1 MYVRHLSLTDFRNY
15 RRLEL
20 ELPAG
25 TLLFVGENAQGKTNL
40 LEAVYLLSTIRS
52 PRTGSDGELV
62 NWEGAHDGPPV
73 ARLVADAERLS
84 GPVRVEM
91 AVQGQPDGGFASPAG
106 QYRAGKRLRVNGAAK
121 RASEAIG
128 QINAVFFTPQD
139 LDLVGG
145 PPSLRRRYIDV
156 TLSQVDRR
164 YLASLQQYGKVLLQR
179 NALLRRIREGVADSD
194 ELAFWDGQMAESGA
208 YIVSARAGT
217 LARLAGLAAEAQTSL
232 SGEREELALVYE
244 PHWARDFDAERA
256 ARADEAELAR
266 AYLET
271 LLQGRQRE
279 LAAGATLWG
288 PHRDDLLFLLDGRS
302 AAAFASRAQ
311 RRTAALA
318 LRVAEARFL
327 LAATG
332 DHPVLLLDDVLSE
345 MDELRR
351 RGVLDA
357 IAGFDQVWITSAE
370 REQEGQE
377 SVPGARV
384 YVVRQGQVASE

>member
-1 MYVRHLSLTDFRNY
+1 
-15 RRLEL
+15 
-20 ELPAG
+20 
-25 TLLFVGENAQGKTNL
+25 
-40 LEAVYLLSTIRS
+40 
-52 PRTGSDGELV
+52 
-62 NWEGAHDGPPV
+62 
-73 ARLVADAERLS
+73 
-84 GPVRVEM
+84 M
-91 AVQGQPDGGFASPAG
+91 AVQGQPDGAILSPTG

-164 YLASLQQYGKVLLQR
+164 YLVSLQKYGKVLLQR
-179 NALLRRIREGVADSD
+179 NALLRRIRDGAAEGDQ
-194 ELAFWDGQMAESGA
+194 LAFWDAQMAEAGA
-208 YIVSARAGT
+208 YIVGARART
-217 LARLAGLAAEAQTSL
+217 LARVAGLAREAQASL

-256 ARADEAELAR
+256 AGAGEAELAT
-266 AYLET
+266 AYVEA
-271 LLQGRQRE
+271 LLQGRRRE
-279 LAAGATLWG
+279 IAAGASLWG

-332 DHPVLLLDDVLSE
+332 DYPVLLLDDVLSE
-345 MDELRR
+345 MDEGRR

-370 REQEGQE
+370 REEEGQA
-377 SVPGARV
+377 SVPGARIYRV
-384 YVVRQGQVASE
+384 KQGQVTLE